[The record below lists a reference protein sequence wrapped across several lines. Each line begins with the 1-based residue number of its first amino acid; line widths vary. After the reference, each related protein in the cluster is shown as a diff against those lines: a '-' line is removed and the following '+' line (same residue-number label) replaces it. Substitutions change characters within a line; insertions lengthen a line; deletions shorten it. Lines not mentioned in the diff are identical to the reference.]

1 MSTKGNPEGVFSVT
15 HYFPKKKKTET
26 EGSPAAA
33 TTTQKVEKR
42 KKLKTLLK
50 QKIYHIQIRLR
61 NLFKLCIY
69 FVDLL
74 PAFLTLWHTSQVI

>member
-33 TTTQKVEKR
+33 TTTL
-42 KKLKTLLK
+42 KKL
-50 QKIYHIQIRLR
+50 R
-61 NLFKLCIY
+61 NAKN
-69 FVDLL
+69 
-74 PAFLTLWHTSQVI
+74 